1 MRLVFPF
8 LIQNKRFINI
18 IKINLPKILIRILND
33 LQELGSKPILVG
45 GCVRDSF
52 LNKKIK
58 DYDVEI
64 FNFDSLE
71 ILEKS
76 LKEFGN
82 VNLVGKSF
90 GVLTLKIDEYDFDFS
105 LPRIEKKVGNS
116 HTDFEVSTNANLSF
130 KEAAIRRD
138 FTINAIGYDYFKNEI
153 LDPFGGMNDLKNK
166 IIKHID
172 DKTFVEDSL
181 RVYRSVQFASRFEF
195 KIDEN
200 TKILCKKIVSS
211 GELKFLPKE
220 RIFEEL
226 KKLFLKSKKPSFGLN
241 LLKEFNIMN
250 IEQNLEEI
258 DNLAFIL
265 KDKNYDDFRKLYLFY
280 SCLCKGMN
288 EDETFSFIKNL
299 TDDKKFIKNILIL
312 NETNLTND
320 IKILKRLSLKLKLE
334 DLIVLN
340 QAFKNQISLKIL
352 EILKNLDILNTPI
365 KPLILGKDLI
375 KLGFVPSEKFKKI
388 LDFAFDLQIEDNLSK
403 SNIIEEISKQF
414 SI

>member
-1 MRLVFPF
+1 M
-8 LIQNKRFINI
+8 
-18 IKINLPKILIRILND
+18 
-33 LQELGSKPILVG
+33 LVG

-76 LKEFGN
+76 LKKFGN

-130 KEAAIRRD
+130 KEAAKRRD

-220 RIFEEL
+220 RVFEEL
-226 KKLFLKSKKPSFGLN
+226 KKLFLKSKKPSLGLN

-265 KDKNYDDFRKLYLFY
+265 KDKNYDDFRKLYIFF

-288 EDETFSFIKNL
+288 ENETFSFIKNL

-340 QAFKNQISLKIL
+340 QAFKNEISLEVF
-352 EILKNLDILNTPI
+352 EILKSLDILNIPI
-365 KPLILGKDLI
+365 KPLVLGKDLI
-375 KLGFVPSEKFKKI
+375 KLGFVPSEKFKEI
-388 LDFAFDLQIEDNLSK
+388 LDFAFDLQIEDDLSK
-403 SNIIEEISKQF
+403 SNIIEKIKQQYKF
-414 SI
+414 

>member
-1 MRLVFPF
+1 M
-8 LIQNKRFINI
+8 
-18 IKINLPKILIRILND
+18 
-33 LQELGSKPILVG
+33 LVG

-76 LKEFGN
+76 LKKFGN

-116 HTDFEVSTNANLSF
+116 HQDFEVSTNANLSF
-130 KEAAIRRD
+130 KEAAKRRD

-220 RIFEEL
+220 RVFEEL
-226 KKLFLKSKKPSFGLN
+226 KKLFLKSKKPSLGLN

-265 KDKNYDDFRKLYLFY
+265 KDKNYDDFRKLYLFF

-288 EDETFSFIKNL
+288 ENETFSFIKNL

-340 QAFKNQISLKIL
+340 QAFKNEISLEVF
-352 EILKNLDILNTPI
+352 EILKSLDILNSPI
-365 KPLILGKDLI
+365 KPLVLGKDLI
-375 KLGFVPSEKFKKI
+375 KLGFAPSKKFKEI

-403 SNIIEEISKQF
+403 SNIIKKIRQQYK
-414 SI
+414 I

>member
-1 MRLVFPF
+1 M
-8 LIQNKRFINI
+8 
-18 IKINLPKILIRILND
+18 
-33 LQELGSKPILVG
+33 LVG

-76 LKEFGN
+76 LKKLGN

-220 RIFEEL
+220 RVFEEL
-226 KKLFLKSKKPSFGLN
+226 KKLFLKSKKPSLGLS

-340 QAFKNQISLKIL
+340 QAFKNQISLEVF
-352 EILKNLDILNTPI
+352 EILKSLDILNIPI
-365 KPLILGKDLI
+365 KPLVFGKDLI
-375 KLGFVPSEKFKKI
+375 KLGFVPSEKFKEI
-388 LDFAFDLQIEDNLSK
+388 LDFAFDLQIEDDLSK
-403 SNIIEEISKQF
+403 SNIIEKIRQQYK
-414 SI
+414 I

>member
-1 MRLVFPF
+1 M
-8 LIQNKRFINI
+8 
-18 IKINLPKILIRILND
+18 
-33 LQELGSKPILVG
+33 LVG

-64 FNFDSLE
+64 FNFYSLE

-76 LKEFGN
+76 LKKFGN

-195 KIDEN
+195 KIDQN

-220 RIFEEL
+220 RVFEEL
-226 KKLFLKSKKPSFGLN
+226 KKLFLKSKKPSLGLN

-280 SCLCKGMN
+280 SCLCKSMN

-340 QAFKNQISLKIL
+340 QAFKNQISLEFF
-352 EILKNLDILNTPI
+352 EILKSLDILNTPI
-365 KPLILGKDLI
+365 KPLVFGKDLI
-375 KLGFVPSEKFKKI
+375 KLGFVPSEKFKEI
-388 LDFAFDLQIEDNLSK
+388 LDFAFNLQIEDNLSK
-403 SNIIEEISKQF
+403 SNIIKKIRQQYK
-414 SI
+414 I

>member
-1 MRLVFPF
+1 M
-8 LIQNKRFINI
+8 
-18 IKINLPKILIRILND
+18 
-33 LQELGSKPILVG
+33 LVG

-52 LNKKIK
+52 LNKRIK

-76 LKEFGN
+76 LKKFGN

-220 RIFEEL
+220 RVFEEL
-226 KKLFLKSKKPSFGLN
+226 KKLFLKSKKPSLGLS

-288 EDETFSFIKNL
+288 EDKTFSFIKNL

-334 DLIVLN
+334 DFIVLN
-340 QAFKNQISLKIL
+340 QAFKNQISLEVF
-352 EILKNLDILNTPI
+352 EILKSLDILNTPI
-365 KPLILGKDLI
+365 KPLVLGKDLI
-375 KLGFVPSEKFKKI
+375 KLGFVPSEKFKEI
-388 LDFAFDLQIEDNLSK
+388 LDFAFNLQIEDDLSK
-403 SNIIEEISKQF
+403 SNIIEKIRQQYKF
-414 SI
+414 

>member
-1 MRLVFPF
+1 M
-8 LIQNKRFINI
+8 QNKRFINI
-18 IKINLPKILIRILND
+18 IKINLPKILIKILND

-58 DYDVEI
+58 DYDIEI
-64 FNFDSLE
+64 FNFNSLE

-76 LKEFGN
+76 LKKFGN

-116 HTDFEVSTNANLSF
+116 HADFEVSTNANLSF
-130 KEAAIRRD
+130 KEAAKRRD
-138 FTINAIGYDYFKNEI
+138 FTINAIGYDYFRNEI

-172 DKTFVEDSL
+172 DKTFLEDSL

-220 RIFEEL
+220 RVFEEL
-226 KKLFLKSKKPSFGLN
+226 KKLFLKSKKPSLGLN

-280 SCLCKGMN
+280 TCLCKGMN
-288 EDETFSFIKNL
+288 EDKTFSFIKNL
-299 TDDKKFIKNILIL
+299 TDDKKFIKSILIL

-340 QAFKNQISLKIL
+340 QVFKNQIALEVF

-365 KPLILGKDLI
+365 KPLVLGKDLI
-375 KLGFVPSEKFKKI
+375 KLGFAPSEKFKEI
-388 LDFAFDLQIEDNLSK
+388 LDFAFNLQIEDDLSK
-403 SNIIEEISKQF
+403 SNIIKKIQQYKF
-414 SI
+414 

>member
-1 MRLVFPF
+1 M
-8 LIQNKRFINI
+8 QNKRFINI

-45 GCVRDSF
+45 GCLRDSF

-76 LKEFGN
+76 LKKFGN

-220 RIFEEL
+220 RVFEEL
-226 KKLFLKSKKPSFGLN
+226 KKLFLKSKKPSLGLN

-288 EDETFSFIKNL
+288 EDKTFSFIKNL

-340 QAFKNQISLKIL
+340 QAFKNQILL
-352 EILKNLDILNTPI
+352 EVFEILKSLDILNTPI
-365 KPLILGKDLI
+365 KPSVLGKDLI
-375 KLGFVPSEKFKKI
+375 KLGFVPSEKFKEI
-388 LDFAFDLQIEDNLSK
+388 LDFAFDLQIEDDLSK
-403 SNIIEEISKQF
+403 SNIIEKIRQQYKF
-414 SI
+414 

>member
-1 MRLVFPF
+1 M
-8 LIQNKRFINI
+8 
-18 IKINLPKILIRILND
+18 
-33 LQELGSKPILVG
+33 LVG

-58 DYDVEI
+58 DYDIEI

-76 LKEFGN
+76 LKKFGN

-116 HTDFEVSTNANLSF
+116 HQDFEVSTNANLSF

-181 RVYRSVQFASRFEF
+181 RVYRSVQFVSRFEF

-220 RIFEEL
+220 RVFEEL
-226 KKLFLKSKKPSFGLN
+226 KKLFLKSKKPSLGLS

-288 EDETFSFIKNL
+288 EDETYSFIKNL
-299 TDDKKFIKNILIL
+299 TDDKKFIKNILTL

-320 IKILKRLSLKLKLE
+320 IKILKRLSLKFKLE

-340 QAFKNQISLKIL
+340 QAFKNQISLEIF

-365 KPLILGKDLI
+365 KPLVLGKDLI
-375 KLGFVPSEKFKKI
+375 KLGFVPSERFKEI

-403 SNIIEEISKQF
+403 SNIIKKITQQYK
-414 SI
+414 I

>member
-1 MRLVFPF
+1 M
-8 LIQNKRFINI
+8 QNKRFINI

-105 LPRIEKKVGNS
+105 FPRIEKKVGNS

-130 KEAAIRRD
+130 KEAAKRRD

-220 RIFEEL
+220 RVFEEL
-226 KKLFLKSKKPSFGLN
+226 KKLFLKSKKPSLGLN

-265 KDKNYDDFRKLYLFY
+265 KDKNYDDFRKLYLFF

-288 EDETFSFIKNL
+288 ENETFSFIKNL

-340 QAFKNQISLKIL
+340 QAFKNQISLEVF
-352 EILKNLDILNTPI
+352 EILKSLDILNTPI
-365 KPLILGKDLI
+365 KPLVLGKDLI
-375 KLGFVPSEKFKKI
+375 KLGFVPSEKFKEI

-403 SNIIEEISKQF
+403 SNIIEKIRQQYKF
-414 SI
+414 

>member
-1 MRLVFPF
+1 M
-8 LIQNKRFINI
+8 
-18 IKINLPKILIRILND
+18 IRILND

-64 FNFDSLE
+64 FNFYSLE

-76 LKEFGN
+76 LKKFGN

-220 RIFEEL
+220 RVFEEL
-226 KKLFLKSKKPSFGLN
+226 KKLFLKSKKPSLGLN

-320 IKILKRLSLKLKLE
+320 IKMLKRLSLKLKLE

-340 QAFKNQISLKIL
+340 QAFKNQISLEVF

-365 KPLILGKDLI
+365 KPLVLGKDLI
-375 KLGFVPSEKFKKI
+375 KLGFVPSEKFKEI
-388 LDFAFDLQIEDNLSK
+388 LDFAFDLQIEDDLSK
-403 SNIIEEISKQF
+403 SNIIEKIRQQYK
-414 SI
+414 I

>member
-1 MRLVFPF
+1 M
-8 LIQNKRFINI
+8 
-18 IKINLPKILIRILND
+18 
-33 LQELGSKPILVG
+33 LVG

-116 HTDFEVSTNANLSF
+116 HQDFEVSTNANLSF
-130 KEAAIRRD
+130 KEAAKRRD

-220 RIFEEL
+220 RVFEEL

-250 IEQNLEEI
+250 IEQNFEEI

-265 KDKNYDDFRKLYLFY
+265 KDKNYDDFRKLYLFL

-288 EDETFSFIKNL
+288 ENETFSFIKNL
-299 TDDKKFIKNILIL
+299 TDDKKFIRNILIL

-340 QAFKNQISLKIL
+340 QAFGNTISLEVF
-352 EILKNLDILNTPI
+352 EILKSLDILNSPI
-365 KPLILGKDLI
+365 KPLVFGKDLI
-375 KLGFVPSEKFKKI
+375 KLGFVPSEKFKEI
-388 LDFAFDLQIEDNLSK
+388 LDFAFNLQIEDNLSK
-403 SNIIEEISKQF
+403 SNIIEKIRQQYKF
-414 SI
+414 

>member
-1 MRLVFPF
+1 M
-8 LIQNKRFINI
+8 QNKRFINI

-64 FNFDSLE
+64 FNFDSLK

-76 LKEFGN
+76 LKKFGN

-105 LPRIEKKVGNS
+105 LPRIEKKVGSS

-153 LDPFGGMNDLKNK
+153 LDPFDGMNDLKNK

-220 RIFEEL
+220 RVFEEL
-226 KKLFLKSKKPSFGLN
+226 KKLFLKSKKPSIGLS

-265 KDKNYDDFRKLYLFY
+265 KDKNYDDFRKLYLFF

-288 EDETFSFIKNL
+288 ENETFSFIKNL

-340 QAFKNQISLKIL
+340 QALGNTISLEVF
-352 EILKNLDILNTPI
+352 EILKSLDILNTPI
-365 KPLILGKDLI
+365 KSLILGKDLI
-375 KLGFVPSEKFKKI
+375 KLGFVPSEKFKEI
-388 LDFAFDLQIEDNLSK
+388 LDFAFDLQIEDDLSK
-403 SNIIEEISKQF
+403 SNIIEKIRQQYKF
-414 SI
+414 

>member
-1 MRLVFPF
+1 M
-8 LIQNKRFINI
+8 
-18 IKINLPKILIRILND
+18 
-33 LQELGSKPILVG
+33 LVG

-76 LKEFGN
+76 LKKFGN

-172 DKTFVEDSL
+172 DKTFIEDSL
-181 RVYRSVQFASRFEF
+181 RVYRSLQFASRFEF

-220 RIFEEL
+220 RVFEEL

-312 NETNLTND
+312 NETNLTNG

-340 QAFKNQISLKIL
+340 QAFGNTISLEVF

-365 KPLILGKDLI
+365 KPLVFGKDLI
-375 KLGFVPSEKFKKI
+375 KLGFVPSEKFKEI
-388 LDFAFDLQIEDNLSK
+388 LDFAFNLQIEDNLSK
-403 SNIIEEISKQF
+403 SNIIKKIRQQYKF
-414 SI
+414 

>member
-1 MRLVFPF
+1 M
-8 LIQNKRFINI
+8 
-18 IKINLPKILIRILND
+18 
-33 LQELGSKPILVG
+33 LVG

-76 LKEFGN
+76 LKKFGN

-220 RIFEEL
+220 RVFEEL
-226 KKLFLKSKKPSFGLN
+226 KKLFLKSKKPSLGLS

-265 KDKNYDDFRKLYLFY
+265 KNKNYDDFRKLYLFY
-280 SCLCKGMN
+280 SCLCKSMN
-288 EDETFSFIKNL
+288 KDETFSFIKNL

-320 IKILKRLSLKLKLE
+320 IKMLKRLSLKLKLE

-340 QAFKNQISLKIL
+340 QAFKNQISLEVF
-352 EILKNLDILNTPI
+352 EILKSLDILNTPI
-365 KPLILGKDLI
+365 KPLVLGKDLI
-375 KLGFVPSEKFKKI
+375 KLGFVPSEKFKEI

-403 SNIIEEISKQF
+403 SNIIEKIRQQYKF
-414 SI
+414 

>member
-1 MRLVFPF
+1 M
-8 LIQNKRFINI
+8 
-18 IKINLPKILIRILND
+18 
-33 LQELGSKPILVG
+33 LVG

-76 LKEFGN
+76 LKKFGN

-105 LPRIEKKVGNS
+105 FPRIEKKVGNS
-116 HTDFEVSTNANLSF
+116 HQDFEVSTNANLSF

-153 LDPFGGMNDLKNK
+153 LDPFGGINDLKNK

-211 GELKFLPKE
+211 GELKFLPKA
-220 RIFEEL
+220 RVFEEL
-226 KKLFLKSKKPSFGLN
+226 KKLFLKSKKPSLGLN

-280 SCLCKGMN
+280 SCLCKSMN
-288 EDETFSFIKNL
+288 KDETFSYIKNL

-320 IKILKRLSLKLKLE
+320 IKMLKRLSLKLKLE

-340 QAFKNQISLKIL
+340 QAFKNQILL
-352 EILKNLDILNTPI
+352 EVFEILKSLDILNTPI
-365 KPLILGKDLI
+365 KPLVLGKDLI
-375 KLGFVPSEKFKKI
+375 KLGFVPSEKFKEI

-403 SNIIEEISKQF
+403 SNIIEKIRQQYKF
-414 SI
+414 

>member
-1 MRLVFPF
+1 M
-8 LIQNKRFINI
+8 
-18 IKINLPKILIRILND
+18 
-33 LQELGSKPILVG
+33 QELGSKPILVG

-76 LKEFGN
+76 LKKFGN

-153 LDPFGGMNDLKNK
+153 LDPFCGMNDLKNK

-195 KIDEN
+195 KIDQN

-220 RIFEEL
+220 RVFEEL
-226 KKLFLKSKKPSFGLN
+226 KKLFLKSKQPSLGLS

-265 KDKNYDDFRKLYLFY
+265 KDKNYDDFRKLYLFF

-288 EDETFSFIKNL
+288 ENETFSFIKNL

-340 QAFKNQISLKIL
+340 QAFKNQISLEVF

-365 KPLILGKDLI
+365 KPLVLGKDLI
-375 KLGFVPSEKFKKI
+375 KLGFAPSEKFKEI
-388 LDFAFDLQIEDNLSK
+388 LDFAFDLQIEDDLSK
-403 SNIIEEISKQF
+403 SNIIEKIRQQYKF
-414 SI
+414 

>member
-1 MRLVFPF
+1 M
-8 LIQNKRFINI
+8 QNKRFINI
-18 IKINLPKILIRILND
+18 IKINLPKILIKILND

-58 DYDVEI
+58 DYDIEI

-76 LKEFGN
+76 LKKFGN

-116 HTDFEVSTNANLSF
+116 HQDFEVSTNANLSF
-130 KEAAIRRD
+130 KEAAKRRD

-220 RIFEEL
+220 RVFEEL
-226 KKLFLKSKKPSFGLN
+226 KKLFLKSKKPSLGLS

-340 QAFKNQISLKIL
+340 QAFKNQISLEIF
-352 EILKNLDILNTPI
+352 EILKDLDILNTPI
-365 KPLILGKDLI
+365 KPLVLGKDLI
-375 KLGFVPSEKFKKI
+375 KLGFVPSERFKEI

-403 SNIIEEISKQF
+403 SNIIKKITQKYK
-414 SI
+414 I

>member
-1 MRLVFPF
+1 M
-8 LIQNKRFINI
+8 
-18 IKINLPKILIRILND
+18 
-33 LQELGSKPILVG
+33 
-45 GCVRDSF
+45 
-52 LNKKIK
+52 
-58 DYDVEI
+58 
-64 FNFDSLE
+64 
-71 ILEKS
+71 
-76 LKEFGN
+76 
-82 VNLVGKSF
+82 
-90 GVLTLKIDEYDFDFS
+90 TLKIDEYDFDFS

-116 HTDFEVSTNANLSF
+116 HQDFEVSTNANLSF

-166 IIKHID
+166 IIKHIY

-220 RIFEEL
+220 RVFEEL
-226 KKLFLKSKKPSFGLN
+226 KKLFLKSKKPSLGLN

-288 EDETFSFIKNL
+288 ENETFSFIKNL

-340 QAFKNQISLKIL
+340 QAFKNTISLEVF
-352 EILKNLDILNTPI
+352 EILKSLDILNTPI
-365 KPLILGKDLI
+365 KPLVLGKDLI
-375 KLGFVPSEKFKKI
+375 KLGFAPSEKFKEI

-403 SNIIEEISKQF
+403 SNIIEKIRQQYKF
-414 SI
+414 

>member
-1 MRLVFPF
+1 M
-8 LIQNKRFINI
+8 
-18 IKINLPKILIRILND
+18 
-33 LQELGSKPILVG
+33 LVG

-76 LKEFGN
+76 LKKFGN

-172 DKTFVEDSL
+172 DKTFLEDSL

-195 KIDEN
+195 QIDEN

-220 RIFEEL
+220 RVFEEL
-226 KKLFLKSKKPSFGLN
+226 KKLFLKSKKPSLGLS
-241 LLKEFNIMN
+241 LLKEFNIIMN

-288 EDETFSFIKNL
+288 EDKTFSFIKNL

-340 QAFKNQISLKIL
+340 QAFKNQILL
-352 EILKNLDILNTPI
+352 EVFEILKSLDILNTPI
-365 KPLILGKDLI
+365 KPLVLGKDLI
-375 KLGFVPSEKFKKI
+375 KLGFVPSEKFKEI
-388 LDFAFDLQIEDNLSK
+388 LDFAFNLQIEDDLSK
-403 SNIIEEISKQF
+403 SNIIEKIRQQYKF
-414 SI
+414 

>member
-1 MRLVFPF
+1 M
-8 LIQNKRFINI
+8 QNKRFINI

-76 LKEFGN
+76 LKKFGN

-153 LDPFGGMNDLKNK
+153 LDPFGGINDLKNK

-172 DKTFVEDSL
+172 DKTFIEDSL

-220 RIFEEL
+220 RVFEEL
-226 KKLFLKSKKPSFGLN
+226 KKLFLKSKKPSLGLN

-320 IKILKRLSLKLKLE
+320 IKMLKRLSLKLKLE

-340 QAFKNQISLKIL
+340 QAFKNQISLEVL
-352 EILKNLDILNTPI
+352 EILKNLNILNTPI
-365 KPLILGKDLI
+365 KPLVLGKDLI
-375 KLGFVPSEKFKKI
+375 KLGFVPSEKFKEI
-388 LDFAFDLQIEDNLSK
+388 LDFAFDLQIEDDLSK
-403 SNIIEEISKQF
+403 SNIIEKIRQQYK
-414 SI
+414 I

>member
-1 MRLVFPF
+1 M
-8 LIQNKRFINI
+8 
-18 IKINLPKILIRILND
+18 
-33 LQELGSKPILVG
+33 LVG

-76 LKEFGN
+76 LKKFGN
-82 VNLVGKSF
+82 INLVGKSF

-116 HTDFEVSTNANLSF
+116 HQDFEVSTNANLSF

-195 KIDEN
+195 KIDED

-220 RIFEEL
+220 RVFEEL
-226 KKLFLKSKKPSFGLN
+226 KKLFLKSKKPSLGLN

-265 KDKNYDDFRKLYLFY
+265 KDKNYDDFRKLYLFF

-288 EDETFSFIKNL
+288 ENETFSFIKNL

-312 NETNLTND
+312 NETNLIND

-340 QAFKNQISLKIL
+340 QAFKNQISLEVF
-352 EILKNLDILNTPI
+352 EILKNLDILNSPI
-365 KPLILGKDLI
+365 KPLVLGKDLI
-375 KLGFVPSEKFKKI
+375 KLGFVPSEKFKEI

-403 SNIIEEISKQF
+403 SNIIKKIRQQYK
-414 SI
+414 I

>member
-1 MRLVFPF
+1 M
-8 LIQNKRFINI
+8 QNKRFINI

-33 LQELGSKPILVG
+33 LQEIGSKPILVG

-76 LKEFGN
+76 LKKFGN

-105 LPRIEKKVGNS
+105 LPRVEKKVGNS
-116 HTDFEVSTNANLSF
+116 HQDFEVSTNANLSF

-172 DKTFVEDSL
+172 DKTFLEDSL

-220 RIFEEL
+220 RVFEEL
-226 KKLFLKSKKPSFGLN
+226 KKLFLKSKKPSLGLN

-265 KDKNYDDFRKLYLFY
+265 KDKNYDDFRKLYIFF

-288 EDETFSFIKNL
+288 ENETFSFIKNL

-340 QAFKNQISLKIL
+340 QAFKNEISLEVF
-352 EILKNLDILNTPI
+352 EILKSLDILNIPI
-365 KPLILGKDLI
+365 KPLVLGKDLI
-375 KLGFVPSEKFKKI
+375 KLGFVPSEKFKEI
-388 LDFAFDLQIEDNLSK
+388 LDFAFDLQIEDDLSK
-403 SNIIEEISKQF
+403 SNIIEKIKQQYKF
-414 SI
+414 

>member
-1 MRLVFPF
+1 M
-8 LIQNKRFINI
+8 QNKRFINI

-33 LQELGSKPILVG
+33 LQELGSEPILVG

-105 LPRIEKKVGNS
+105 FPRIEKKVGNS

-130 KEAAIRRD
+130 KEAAKRRD

-220 RIFEEL
+220 RVFEEL
-226 KKLFLKSKKPSFGLN
+226 KKLFLKSKKPSLGLN

-265 KDKNYDDFRKLYLFY
+265 KDKNYDDFRKLYLFF

-288 EDETFSFIKNL
+288 ENETFSFIKNL

-340 QAFKNQISLKIL
+340 QAFKNQISLEVF
-352 EILKNLDILNTPI
+352 EILKSLDILNTPI
-365 KPLILGKDLI
+365 KPLVLGKDLI
-375 KLGFVPSEKFKKI
+375 KLGFVPSEKFKEI

-403 SNIIEEISKQF
+403 SNIIEKIRQQYKF
-414 SI
+414 

>member
-1 MRLVFPF
+1 M
-8 LIQNKRFINI
+8 QNKRFINI
-18 IKINLPKILIRILND
+18 IKINLPKILIKILND

-58 DYDVEI
+58 DYDIEI

-76 LKEFGN
+76 LKKFGN

-105 LPRIEKKVGNS
+105 LPRIEKKVGNL
-116 HTDFEVSTNANLSF
+116 HQDFEVSTNANLSF

-153 LDPFGGMNDLKNK
+153 LDPFGGINDLKNK

-172 DKTFVEDSL
+172 DKTFIEDSL

-220 RIFEEL
+220 RVFEEL
-226 KKLFLKSKKPSFGLN
+226 KKLFLKSKKPSLGLN

-320 IKILKRLSLKLKLE
+320 IKMLKRLSLKLKLE

-340 QAFKNQISLKIL
+340 QAFKNQISLEVF

-365 KPLILGKDLI
+365 KPLVLGKDLI
-375 KLGFVPSEKFKKI
+375 KLGFVPSEKFKEI
-388 LDFAFDLQIEDNLSK
+388 LDFAFDLQIEDDLSK
-403 SNIIEEISKQF
+403 SNIIEKIRQQYKF
-414 SI
+414 

>member
-1 MRLVFPF
+1 M
-8 LIQNKRFINI
+8 QNKRFINI

-76 LKEFGN
+76 LKKFGN

-116 HTDFEVSTNANLSF
+116 HQDFEVSTNANLSF

-220 RIFEEL
+220 RVFEEL

-265 KDKNYDDFRKLYLFY
+265 KDKNYDNFRKLYLFY

-299 TDDKKFIKNILIL
+299 TNDKKFIKNILIL

-340 QAFKNQISLKIL
+340 QAFKNQISVEVF
-352 EILKNLDILNTPI
+352 EILKNLDILNTSI
-365 KPLILGKDLI
+365 KPLIQGKDLI
-375 KLGFVPSEKFKKI
+375 KLGFVPSEKFKEI
-388 LDFAFDLQIEDNLSK
+388 LDFAFDLQIEDDLSK
-403 SNIIEEISKQF
+403 SNIIEKIRQQYKF
-414 SI
+414 

>member
-1 MRLVFPF
+1 M
-8 LIQNKRFINI
+8 QNKRFINI
-18 IKINLPKILIRILND
+18 IKINLPKILIKILND

-76 LKEFGN
+76 LKKLGN

-220 RIFEEL
+220 RVFEEL
-226 KKLFLKSKKPSFGLN
+226 KKLFLKSKKPSLGLS

-340 QAFKNQISLKIL
+340 QAFKNQISLEVF
-352 EILKNLDILNTPI
+352 EILKSLDILNIPI
-365 KPLILGKDLI
+365 KPLVFGKDLI
-375 KLGFVPSEKFKKI
+375 KLGFVPSEKFKEI
-388 LDFAFDLQIEDNLSK
+388 LDFAFDLQIEDDLSK
-403 SNIIEEISKQF
+403 SNIIEKIRQQYK
-414 SI
+414 I

>member
-1 MRLVFPF
+1 M
-8 LIQNKRFINI
+8 QNKRFINI

-33 LQELGSKPILVG
+33 LQELASKPILVG

-76 LKEFGN
+76 LKKFGN

-220 RIFEEL
+220 RVFEEL
-226 KKLFLKSKKPSFGLN
+226 KKLFLKSKKPSLGLN

-365 KPLILGKDLI
+365 KPLVLGKDLI
-375 KLGFVPSEKFKKI
+375 KLGFAPSEKFKEI
-388 LDFAFDLQIEDNLSK
+388 LDFAFDLQIEDDLSK
-403 SNIIEEISKQF
+403 SNIIEKIRQQYKF
-414 SI
+414 

>member
-1 MRLVFPF
+1 M
-8 LIQNKRFINI
+8 
-18 IKINLPKILIRILND
+18 
-33 LQELGSKPILVG
+33 LVG

-58 DYDVEI
+58 DYDIEI

-76 LKEFGN
+76 LKKFGN

-195 KIDEN
+195 KIDQN

-220 RIFEEL
+220 RVFEEL
-226 KKLFLKSKKPSFGLN
+226 KKLFLKSKKPSLGLN

-280 SCLCKGMN
+280 SCLCKSMN

-312 NETNLTND
+312 NETNLTNN

-340 QAFKNQISLKIL
+340 QAFKNQISLEFF
-352 EILKNLDILNTPI
+352 EILKSLDILNTPI
-365 KPLILGKDLI
+365 KPLVFGKDLI
-375 KLGFVPSEKFKKI
+375 KLGFVPSEKFKEI
-388 LDFAFDLQIEDNLSK
+388 LDFAFNLQIEDNLSK
-403 SNIIEEISKQF
+403 SNIIKKIRQQYK
-414 SI
+414 I

>member
-1 MRLVFPF
+1 MRLVFLF

-18 IKINLPKILIRILND
+18 IKINLPKILIRILST

-76 LKEFGN
+76 LKKFGN
-82 VNLVGKSF
+82 VNLVGKNF

-130 KEAAIRRD
+130 KEAAKRRD

-172 DKTFVEDSL
+172 DKTFIEDSL

-226 KKLFLKSKKPSFGLN
+226 KKLFLKSKKPSLGLS

-388 LDFAFDLQIEDNLSK
+388 LDFAFDLQIENNLSK

>member
-1 MRLVFPF
+1 M
-8 LIQNKRFINI
+8 QNKRFINI
-18 IKINLPKILIRILND
+18 IKINLPKILIRILNT

-76 LKEFGN
+76 LKKFGN

-220 RIFEEL
+220 RVFEEL
-226 KKLFLKSKKPSFGLN
+226 KKLFLKSKKPSLGLS

-265 KDKNYDDFRKLYLFY
+265 KNKNYDDFRKLYLFY
-280 SCLCKGMN
+280 SCLCKSMN
-288 EDETFSFIKNL
+288 KDETFSFIKNL

-320 IKILKRLSLKLKLE
+320 IKMLKRLSLKLKLE

-340 QAFKNQISLKIL
+340 QAFKNQISLEVF
-352 EILKNLDILNTPI
+352 EILKSLDILNTPI
-365 KPLILGKDLI
+365 KPLVLGKDLI
-375 KLGFVPSEKFKKI
+375 KLGFVPSEKFKEI

-403 SNIIEEISKQF
+403 SNIIEKIRQQYKF
-414 SI
+414 

>member
-1 MRLVFPF
+1 M
-8 LIQNKRFINI
+8 
-18 IKINLPKILIRILND
+18 
-33 LQELGSKPILVG
+33 LVG

-58 DYDVEI
+58 DYDIEI

-76 LKEFGN
+76 LKKFGN

-138 FTINAIGYDYFKNEI
+138 FTINAIGYDYFKDEI
-153 LDPFGGMNDLKNK
+153 LDPFGGMKDLKNK

-220 RIFEEL
+220 RVFEEL
-226 KKLFLKSKKPSFGLN
+226 KKLFLKSKKPSLGLN

-365 KPLILGKDLI
+365 KPLVLGKDLI
-375 KLGFVPSEKFKKI
+375 KLGFAPSEKFKEI
-388 LDFAFDLQIEDNLSK
+388 LDFAFDLQIEDDLSK
-403 SNIIEEISKQF
+403 SNIIEKIRQQYKF
-414 SI
+414 

>member
-1 MRLVFPF
+1 M
-8 LIQNKRFINI
+8 
-18 IKINLPKILIRILND
+18 
-33 LQELGSKPILVG
+33 LVG

-76 LKEFGN
+76 LKKFGN

-105 LPRIEKKVGNS
+105 LPRIEKKVGNF

-220 RIFEEL
+220 RVFEEL
-226 KKLFLKSKKPSFGLN
+226 KKLFLKSKKPSLGLN

-265 KDKNYDDFRKLYLFY
+265 KDKNYDDFRKLYLFF

-288 EDETFSFIKNL
+288 ENETFSFIKNL

-340 QAFKNQISLKIL
+340 QAFKNEISLEVF
-352 EILKNLDILNTPI
+352 EILKSLDILNIPI
-365 KPLILGKDLI
+365 KPLVFGKDLI
-375 KLGFVPSEKFKKI
+375 KLGFVPSKKFKEI

-403 SNIIEEISKQF
+403 SNIIKKIRQQYK
-414 SI
+414 I

>member
-1 MRLVFPF
+1 M
-8 LIQNKRFINI
+8 QNKRFINI

-76 LKEFGN
+76 LKKFGN

-116 HTDFEVSTNANLSF
+116 HQDFEVSTNANLSF

-195 KIDEN
+195 KIDQN

-220 RIFEEL
+220 RVFEEL
-226 KKLFLKSKKPSFGLN
+226 KKLFLKSKKPSLGLN

-250 IEQNLEEI
+250 IQQNLEEI

-340 QAFKNQISLKIL
+340 QAFGNTISLEVF

-365 KPLILGKDLI
+365 KPLVFGKDLI
-375 KLGFVPSEKFKKI
+375 KLGFVPSEKFKEI
-388 LDFAFDLQIEDNLSK
+388 LDFAFNLQIEDNLSK
-403 SNIIEEISKQF
+403 SNIIKKIRQQYKF
-414 SI
+414 

>member
-1 MRLVFPF
+1 M
-8 LIQNKRFINI
+8 
-18 IKINLPKILIRILND
+18 
-33 LQELGSKPILVG
+33 LVG

-58 DYDVEI
+58 DYDIEI

-76 LKEFGN
+76 LKKFGN

-105 LPRIEKKVGNS
+105 LPRIEKKVGNL
-116 HTDFEVSTNANLSF
+116 HQDFEVSTNANLSF

-153 LDPFGGMNDLKNK
+153 LDPFGGINDLKNK

-172 DKTFVEDSL
+172 DKTFIEDSL

-220 RIFEEL
+220 RVFEEL
-226 KKLFLKSKKPSFGLN
+226 KKLFLKSKKPSLGLN

-320 IKILKRLSLKLKLE
+320 IKMLKRLSLKLKLE

-340 QAFKNQISLKIL
+340 QAFKNQISLEVF

-365 KPLILGKDLI
+365 KPLVLGKDLI
-375 KLGFVPSEKFKKI
+375 KLGFVPSEKFKEI
-388 LDFAFDLQIEDNLSK
+388 LDFAFDLQIEDDLSK
-403 SNIIEEISKQF
+403 SNIIEKIRQQYK
-414 SI
+414 I

>member
-1 MRLVFPF
+1 M
-8 LIQNKRFINI
+8 
-18 IKINLPKILIRILND
+18 
-33 LQELGSKPILVG
+33 LVG

-58 DYDVEI
+58 DYDIEI

-76 LKEFGN
+76 LKKFGN

-116 HTDFEVSTNANLSF
+116 HADFEVSTNANLSF
-130 KEAAIRRD
+130 KEAAKRRD
-138 FTINAIGYDYFKNEI
+138 FTINAIGYDYFRNEI

-172 DKTFVEDSL
+172 DKTFLEDSL

-220 RIFEEL
+220 RVFEEL
-226 KKLFLKSKKPSFGLN
+226 KKLFLKSKKPSLGLN

-299 TDDKKFIKNILIL
+299 TDDKKFIKGILIL

-340 QAFKNQISLKIL
+340 QAFKNQISLEIF
-352 EILKNLDILNTPI
+352 EILKDLDILNTPI
-365 KPLILGKDLI
+365 KPLVLGKDLI
-375 KLGFVPSEKFKKI
+375 KLGFVPSERFKEI

-403 SNIIEEISKQF
+403 SNIIKKITQQYK
-414 SI
+414 I

>member
-1 MRLVFPF
+1 M
-8 LIQNKRFINI
+8 QNKRFINI
-18 IKINLPKILIRILND
+18 IKINLPKILIRILNT

-58 DYDVEI
+58 DYDIEI

-76 LKEFGN
+76 LKKFGN

-116 HTDFEVSTNANLSF
+116 HQDFEVSTNANLSF
-130 KEAAIRRD
+130 KEAAKRRD
-138 FTINAIGYDYFKNEI
+138 FTINSIGYDYFKNEI

-220 RIFEEL
+220 RVFEEL
-226 KKLFLKSKKPSFGLN
+226 KKLFLKSKQPSLGLS
-241 LLKEFNIMN
+241 LLKEFNIVN

-288 EDETFSFIKNL
+288 ENETFSFIKNL
-299 TDDKKFIKNILIL
+299 TDDKKFIKNILTL

-340 QAFKNQISLKIL
+340 QVFKNQIALEVF

-365 KPLILGKDLI
+365 KPLVLGKDLI
-375 KLGFVPSEKFKKI
+375 KLGFAPSEKFKEI
-388 LDFAFDLQIEDNLSK
+388 LDFAFNLQIEDDLSK
-403 SNIIEEISKQF
+403 SNIIKKIRQQYKF
-414 SI
+414 